1 MAVSHIGRIV
11 KVMAATRGEE
21 TKELE
26 LHTYQRLG
34 IGLQRGNAAML
45 ARRMETLHTVHY
57 AQKGG
62 IGHLCT
68 LWAFVPPVVLCTLLS
83 MGLCNEY
90 KGP

>member
-1 MAVSHIGRIV
+1 MESFCNNMGGWSEMAVSHIGRIV

-45 ARRMETLHTVHY
+45 ARRMETLHTVVD
-57 AQKGG
+57 G
-62 IGHLCT
+62 I
-68 LWAFVPPVVLCTLLS
+68 
-83 MGLCNEY
+83 E
-90 KGP
+90 